1 MIRIPKLLE
10 LNAFSITV
18 YYLTFALLWILL
30 SDQILTWITDD
41 PLLISR
47 YQTYKGIFYVLITG
61 LFLYLLIQKSNEHSA
76 AEKERIDSA
85 LYAAG
90 MATWSIDLK
99 TKKIRRSQF
108 HYTLFDLS
116 ENPKNWDLQTFYEHI
131 HPDDRQHVE
140 EQIEKTINQEIDTF
154 QARYRLNQTKN
165 AVKWLESRGN
175 MIFNDEGEP
184 IQLAG
189 VVSDI
194 TERKIFE
201 EEYAREKELFESLF
215 EQIPVIID
223 IYDPEINEIRV
234 NRAFEKY
241 LGWTNQE
248 IKEIDLMKACYPDP
262 KTRKKAAQ
270 SMKEATG
277 EWHEFEVQNKA
288 GETRIQSWSNIR
300 LSDKTI
306 VGIGLDITELK
317 TSQREIRES
326 RELLKKTFESL
337 KESVIILDPETR
349 KITDC
354 NKSTTEIFGYSG
366 EELIGSSTRI
376 LHVSEE
382 HFKEFAEIGKK
393 ELERDGFFQ
402 TEFVMK
408 HKNGSQ
414 FYSDHT
420 ISLVKN
426 QDGEIEKIVSVI
438 RDITDNKKHRER
450 LQELTDRYRRAEEIA
465 GIGHWERNLK
475 TDEAIWSEGFYNVI
489 GLKPGERDT
498 SYQSMLD
505 MIHPKDREEYDAA
518 FKESLKEGALD
529 VRYRLIKPSTGE
541 VGYYHEL
548 AETSYDEDGNPD
560 IISGTIQD
568 MTKLEEFQIKL
579 HKRNQFIETTLENLP
594 IGVAVNLIDEGTV
607 TLMNNKFT
615 EIYGWSKEV
624 LADTQA
630 FFKKVYPDEAYR
642 QKIVDM
648 VMADIDSQDPERM
661 EWSGIKITT
670 QEGEERIV
678 NAKNIPV
685 YDQNLMISTVVDVT
699 AQFNAEQRLAE
710 SEHNYRLLFQKS
722 PLPMWIYDPETLSF
736 IEVNNAAVKHYGYSR
751 KEFHGMTLLD
761 IRPEEERK
769 KFKSRKESEDF
780 FSNKAGEW
788 KHLKKSGEVIS
799 VLITGSSID
808 YFGKD
813 YRLILVNDIT
823 EQKKAEEMVLAS
835 LVEGE
840 NKERARIAREL
851 HDGLGQYLAAAN
863 MNLDALQSEMEN
875 LDQRKQKQFMKG
887 LTLLKHAVTETAQ
900 ISRNLL
906 PRVVDDYGL
915 ALAIKSLVDSYSNS
929 TETDITYYENLDELE
944 LDRNIELNLYRIAQ
958 ESLSNAVKYAQATK
972 INVQL
977 IKDELDLILTIDD
990 NGKGFDSSADG
1001 FSGGLG
1007 LQTIKTRTGA
1017 LGGEL
1022 EIDSKPGKGT
1032 FIHVIVPIK
1041 NNKI

>member
-1 MIRIPKLLE
+1 
-10 LNAFSITV
+10 
-18 YYLTFALLWILL
+18 
-30 SDQILTWITDD
+30 
-41 PLLISR
+41 
-47 YQTYKGIFYVLITG
+47 
-61 LFLYLLIQKSNEHSA
+61 
-76 AEKERIDSA
+76 
-85 LYAAG
+85 
-90 MATWSIDLK
+90 
-99 TKKIRRSQF
+99 
-108 HYTLFDLS
+108 
-116 ENPKNWDLQTFYEHI
+116 
-131 HPDDRQHVE
+131 
-140 EQIEKTINQEIDTF
+140 
-154 QARYRLNQTKN
+154 
-165 AVKWLESRGN
+165 
-175 MIFNDEGEP
+175 
-184 IQLAG
+184 
-189 VVSDI
+189 
-194 TERKIFE
+194 
-201 EEYAREKELFESLF
+201 
-215 EQIPVIID
+215 
-223 IYDPEINEIRV
+223 
-234 NRAFEKY
+234 
-241 LGWTNQE
+241 
-248 IKEIDLMKACYPDP
+248 
-262 KTRKKAAQ
+262 
-270 SMKEATG
+270 
-277 EWHEFEVQNKA
+277 
-288 GETRIQSWSNIR
+288 
-300 LSDKTI
+300 
-306 VGIGLDITELK
+306 
-317 TSQREIRES
+317 
-326 RELLKKTFESL
+326 
-337 KESVIILDPETR
+337 
-349 KITDC
+349 
-354 NKSTTEIFGYSG
+354 
-366 EELIGSSTRI
+366 
-376 LHVSEE
+376 
-382 HFKEFAEIGKK
+382 
-393 ELERDGFFQ
+393 
-402 TEFVMK
+402 
-408 HKNGSQ
+408 
-414 FYSDHT
+414 
-420 ISLVKN
+420 
-426 QDGEIEKIVSVI
+426 
-438 RDITDNKKHRER
+438 
-450 LQELTDRYRRAEEIA
+450 
-465 GIGHWERNLK
+465 
-475 TDEAIWSEGFYNVI
+475 
-489 GLKPGERDT
+489 
-498 SYQSMLD
+498 
-505 MIHPKDREEYDAA
+505 
-518 FKESLKEGALD
+518 
-529 VRYRLIKPSTGE
+529 
-541 VGYYHEL
+541 
-548 AETSYDEDGNPD
+548 
-560 IISGTIQD
+560 